1 MPEPGSGPAG
11 SRRWV
16 RVGLPLAL
24 LAGLAAWITLARVP
38 DEASA
43 PAAVA
48 GEPPV
53 IGDRRGALVDQ
64 VVFTQEG
71 DPGKV
76 AELIES
82 GSHQLFAQG
91 VSNATVF
98 RRIRDSQKIAYS
110 EAYGSS
116 SELTVNP
123 AGPRFTDGRINP
135 FAVPELREALNW
147 LVDRRYIA
155 EELYGGLAVPR
166 TLPLNSGFPDYARL
180 AEVARTLELRYAHD
194 PERAHKVIDA
204 EMSKL
209 GATREAG
216 IWTHDGKPV
225 RLSVLIRTDDERRR
239 VGDYVA
245 NLLEA
250 EGFDVERMYRAADE
264 ASRIWIAGDPKQGR
278 WHLYTGGFVSTL
290 IQRDISDSFAYFYT
304 ALGRP
309 EPLWQAYE
317 PVPEFLTIAE
327 RLQRADYASY
337 AERQQLMSRGL
348 ELAMQNSVHIWLV
361 DVINVLPRAAN
372 VALTSD
378 LAGGVSGSW
387 LWAYTLRYTDRI
399 GGSVVVG
406 LPALLAEPWNPV
418 AGSNW
423 MFDRMIMRGL
433 TDSPVLP
440 DPYTGLFWPQEVVR
454 ADVVVQGDLPVT
466 RTLDWVTL
474 ERVPEIPVPPD
485 AWIDWNGAAQ
495 QWVTVG
501 DRYPDG
507 VTTRAKV
514 TVEFVPD
521 FFERHWHDG
530 TQVSP
535 ADLLVALI
543 FPFERAD
550 PASPL
555 YDPSYELVFDVYRQ
569 HFRGMRII
577 ARAPLTVEIYSDEV
591 LLDAEFMVANRVPT
605 VVPWHTLAIGML
617 ADRQGELAFSS
628 GKADQEKVDW
638 MSYVAGPSLPIL
650 KRHLDEATVDGFVP
664 YASVV
669 TAELRDGEVAERYRS
684 LGTWYAEHKHFWVDN
699 GPLYLHSVHPVER
712 NVVLRRFEDYPD
724 RSDKWLRFTAPRIPV
739 LDLEGPMIVRTG
751 ESPKFDLCVSDRG
764 EPYPDAD
771 IDRARYLL
779 FDGRGQLRAQ
789 GDAVPDGAGDGCWSV
804 QLGADQ
810 VAGLGTGANSL
821 EFAVTSIDVTLPAF
835 ATHAFAT
842 VPE

>member
-1 MPEPGSGPAG
+1 MPEPSAGPSGP
-11 SRRWV
+11 RRWV
-16 RVGLPLAL
+16 RGALLLAV
-24 LAGLAAWITLARVP
+24 LAGLAGWIALARAP
-38 DEASA
+38 DEAPATTAIASA
-43 PAAVA
+43 P
-48 GEPPV
+48 PD

-91 VSNATVF
+91 ISNATVF
-98 RRIRDSQKIAYS
+98 RRIRDSQKIAFS

-135 FAVPELREALNW
+135 FYVPELREALNW
-147 LVDRRYIA
+147 LVDRRYVA

-194 PERAHKVIDA
+194 PERAHQVIDA

-225 RLSVLIRTDDERRR
+225 RVNILIRTDDERRR

-250 EGFDVERMYRAADE
+250 EGFAVERMYRAADE

-317 PVPEFLTIAE
+317 PAPEFQTIAE
-327 RLQRADYASY
+327 RLQRADYTSY
-337 AERQQLMSRGL
+337 EERQQLMSRGL

-387 LWAYTLRYTDRI
+387 FWAYTLRYTDRV

-406 LPALLAEPWNPV
+406 MPSLLAEPWNPV

-433 TDSPVLP
+433 TNSPVLP

-454 ADVVVQGDLPVT
+454 GDVVVQGESPVT

-474 ERVPEIPVPPD
+474 ERVAEIPVPPD
-485 AWIDWNGAAQ
+485 AWIDWNGAAGK
-495 QWVTVG
+495 WVTVG
-501 DRYPDG
+501 ERYPDG

-521 FFERHWHDG
+521 FFERQWHDG
-530 TQVSP
+530 TRVSP
-535 ADLLVALI
+535 ADVLISQI

-550 PASPL
+550 PASDL
-555 YDPSYELVFDVYRQ
+555 YDPSFQLVFDVFRQ
-569 HFRGMRII
+569 HFRGMRIV
-577 ARAPLTVEIYSDEV
+577 AWAPLTVELYSDEV
-591 LLDAEFMVANRVPT
+591 LLDAEFMVANRVPS

-628 GKADQEKVDW
+628 GQADQEKVDW

-650 KRHLDEATVDGFVP
+650 KRHLDEATADGFVP
-664 YASVV
+664 YADLV
-669 TAELRDGEVAERYRS
+669 APQLRDGEVAERYRR
-684 LGTWYAEHKHFWVDN
+684 LGAWYAERKHFWVDN

-712 NVVLRRFEDYPD
+712 NVVLRRFEQYPD
-724 RSDKWLRFTAPRIPV
+724 RSDKWLRFAVPRIPV
-739 LDLEGPMIVRTG
+739 LDLDGPMIVRKG
-751 ESPKFDLCVSDRG
+751 ETPTFDLCVSDRG
-764 EPYPDAD
+764 KPYPDAD

-779 FDGRGQLRAQ
+779 FDGRGRLRAQ
-789 GDAVPDGAGDGCWSV
+789 GDAVPNDAGDGCWSV
-804 QLGADQ
+804 RLAADQ
-810 VAGLGTGANSL
+810 VAELGTGANSL